1 MLDTV
6 TGESKVTLGDIEDFL
21 KSGQYREVQVL
32 HVSQTE
38 STKPPWVKVE
48 LTATPAAKVKTKQQG
63 YLYIAA
69 CIGLAFVMGLLRSL
83 NGIDNPSLGFSALLV
98 PYLIGILGVRA
109 LTHGGF
115 PVSKNITIKGEAGVA
130 LGLLLVAIALCAAWV
145 MGGADKD
152 IKDRNV
158 KFSKTSL
165 HVVA

>member
-1 MLDTV
+1 MTPTQLREWQYQNKHEDQWWIVLDTV

-109 LTHGGF
+109 LTHGIQPKVGF
-115 PVSKNITIKGEAGVA
+115 RSS
-130 LGLLLVAIALCAAWV
+130 
-145 MGGADKD
+145 D
-152 IKDRNV
+152 
-158 KFSKTSL
+158 
-165 HVVA
+165 